1 MKFQETNGVGLSAA
15 RALGPGQRSPNMR
28 SCVDERYK
36 KVDLRL

>member
-15 RALGPGQRSPNMR
+15 RALGPGQRRQSMR